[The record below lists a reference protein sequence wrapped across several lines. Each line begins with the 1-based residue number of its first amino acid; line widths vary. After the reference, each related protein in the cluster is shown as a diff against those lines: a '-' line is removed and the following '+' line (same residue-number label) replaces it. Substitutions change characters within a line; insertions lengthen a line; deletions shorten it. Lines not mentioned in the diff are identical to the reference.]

1 MRIIEIFFFLI
12 LSICLCSVNLFGQEV
27 EESHKVD
34 SICLR
39 DQVVLEAE
47 ALDKN
52 AIPPHGFMKFREK
65 IQNAIVLP
73 QSVFDNGIA
82 GRVSLAFVICPGGYI
97 HNIEVVSSKSEDCD
111 LEAIRVIKAMGNW
124 QPGEKDGE
132 QVYSRVRYS
141 VNFRKP
147 KD

>member
-12 LSICLCSVNLFGQEV
+12 LSICLFSVNLFGQEV
-27 EESHKVD
+27 
-34 SICLR
+34 
-39 DQVVLEAE
+39 
-47 ALDKN
+47 
-52 AIPPHGFMKFREK
+52 GFMKFREK

-111 LEAIRVIKAMGNW
+111 MEAIRVIKAMGNW